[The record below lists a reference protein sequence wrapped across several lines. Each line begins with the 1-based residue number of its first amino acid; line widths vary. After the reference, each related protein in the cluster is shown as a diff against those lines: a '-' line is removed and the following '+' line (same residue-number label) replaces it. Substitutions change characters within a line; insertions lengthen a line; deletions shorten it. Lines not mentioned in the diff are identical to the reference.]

1 MYCSQCGNKTSKI
14 IPEGDNMPREI
25 CMECGLIHYVN
36 PKIIVG
42 ALPVISDSVLLCK
55 RDIEPG
61 FGKWTLPSGFM
72 ELGESL
78 EDGAQREAH
87 EEANLKLEIKYLQTI
102 YSLPKIGQVYMLFL
116 SKILN
121 DDYAPMHE
129 TSEVKLYSFHD
140 IPWDKIAFSS
150 VTFAL
155 ENYINDQKKGILGK
169 CHSNF
174 N

>member
-1 MYCSQCGNKTSKI
+1 
-14 IPEGDNMPREI
+14 
-25 CMECGLIHYVN
+25 
-36 PKIIVG
+36 
-42 ALPVISDSVLLCK
+42 
-55 RDIEPG
+55 
-61 FGKWTLPSGFM
+61 M

-129 TSEVKLYSFHD
+129 TSEVKLYTFD
-140 IPWDKIAFSS
+140 KIPWDKIAFSS

-155 ENYINDQKKGILGK
+155 ENYINDRKKGIISK

>member
-1 MYCSQCGNKTSKI
+1 
-14 IPEGDNMPREI
+14 
-25 CMECGLIHYVN
+25 
-36 PKIIVG
+36 
-42 ALPVISDSVLLCK
+42 
-55 RDIEPG
+55 
-61 FGKWTLPSGFM
+61 M

-102 YSLPKIGQVYMLFL
+102 YSLPNIGQVYMLFL

-129 TSEVKLYSFHD
+129 TSQVKLYTFD
-140 IPWDKIAFSS
+140 KIPWDEIAFSS

-155 ENYINDQKKGILGK
+155 ENYINDQKKGIFSK

>member
-1 MYCSQCGNKTSKI
+1 MKKI
-14 IPEGDNMPREI
+14 IFKNFLTETTQFFLLSS
-25 CMECGLIHYVN
+25 CAVT
-36 PKIIVG
+36 IIVW
-42 ALPVISDSVLLCK
+42 VIQAVNYL
-55 RDIEPG
+55 E
-61 FGKWTLPSGFM
+61 FVT
-72 ELGESL
+72 
-78 EDGAQREAH
+78 EDGH
-87 EEANLKLEIKYLQTI
+87 SFKVYFLYTI

-129 TSEVKLYSFHD
+129 TSEVKIYTFD
-140 IPWDKIAFSS
+140 EIPWDEIAFSS